1 MVASMLFNSW
11 SFLVFFPI
19 VTLLYFLAPFKV
31 RWLLLLVASCIFYMA
46 FMPIYLLV
54 LASTIV
60 IDGETQFDVMLKRAF
75 SPAHDRLSDN
85 R

>member
-60 IDGETQFDVMLKRAF
+60 IDYFAAMQIEK
-75 SPAHDRLSDN
+75 SDR
-85 R
+85 